1 MLKFRTDGRIT
12 HGNPLQCNLENEC
25 YHGFSHYKLWS
36 WCKHIFLLSY
46 LSFCLLL
53 LCPRSIAGCCKNL
66 IKRKNLIKS
75 CKLRFSYGRK
85 RFKQISRSVEGI
97 WKVVCKMTEGNFVK
111 QGDFAIEIGDIF
123 TSKTQR
129 LGKKD
134 VTRIC
139 GADVTQICGRS
150 KCEYNLHPKS
160 KLMDVVDDKFSLV
173 IFS

>member
-1 MLKFRTDGRIT
+1 M
-12 HGNPLQCNLENEC
+12 
-25 YHGFSHYKLWS
+25 
-36 WCKHIFLLSY
+36 
-46 LSFCLLL
+46 SFCLLL
-53 LCPRSIAGCCKNL
+53 LCPRGIAGYFKKFKDWKIKN
-66 IKRKNLIKS
+66 

-85 RFKQISRSVEGI
+85 RFKQIRCSVGGI

-139 GADVTQICGRS
+139 GADVTQIYGRS

-160 KLMDVVDDKFSLV
+160 KLMDVVDDKFSLI

>member
-1 MLKFRTDGRIT
+1 MKLMQTYFLVVVFVFLPLIAMPQEYCGLLQKFKDWKI
-12 HGNPLQCNLENEC
+12 
-25 YHGFSHYKLWS
+25 
-36 WCKHIFLLSY
+36 
-46 LSFCLLL
+46 
-53 LCPRSIAGCCKNL
+53 KN
-66 IKRKNLIKS
+66 

-85 RFKQISRSVEGI
+85 RFKQIRCSVGGI

-111 QGDFAIEIGDIF
+111 QGDFSIEIGDIF

-134 VTRIC
+134 ATRIC

-173 IFS
+173 ISS

>member
-36 WCKHIFLLSY
+36 WCKHIFLLY
-46 LSFCLLL
+46 CGLLQKFKDWK
-53 LCPRSIAGCCKNL
+53 IKN
-66 IKRKNLIKS
+66 

-85 RFKQISRSVEGI
+85 RFKQIRCSVGGI

-150 KCEYNLHPKS
+150 KCEYNLYPKS

>member
-1 MLKFRTDGRIT
+1 MLKFRIDGRIT

-36 WCKHIFLLSY
+36 WCKHIFLLY
-46 LSFCLLL
+46 CGLLQKFKDWK
-53 LCPRSIAGCCKNL
+53 IKN
-66 IKRKNLIKS
+66 

-85 RFKQISRSVEGI
+85 RFKQIRCIVGGI

-150 KCEYNLHPKS
+150 KCEYNLYPKS

>member
-1 MLKFRTDGRIT
+1 MLKFRIDGRIT

-36 WCKHIFLLSY
+36 WCKHIFLLY
-46 LSFCLLL
+46 CGLLQKFKDWK
-53 LCPRSIAGCCKNL
+53 IKN
-66 IKRKNLIKS
+66 

-85 RFKQISRSVEGI
+85 RFKQIRCSVGGI

-150 KCEYNLHPKS
+150 KCEYNLYPKS

>member
-1 MLKFRTDGRIT
+1 MLKFRIDGRIT

-36 WCKHIFLLSY
+36 WCKHIFLLY
-46 LSFCLLL
+46 CGLLQKFKDWK
-53 LCPRSIAGCCKNL
+53 IKN
-66 IKRKNLIKS
+66 

-85 RFKQISRSVEGI
+85 RFKQIRCSVGGI

-111 QGDFAIEIGDIF
+111 QGDFSIEIGDIF

-160 KLMDVVDDKFSLV
+160 KLMDVVDDKFSLI

>member
-1 MLKFRTDGRIT
+1 MLPWVQ
-12 HGNPLQCNLENEC
+12 PLQIM
-25 YHGFSHYKLWS
+25 KLMQTY
-36 WCKHIFLLSY
+36 FLVVFLPLIAMPQEY
-46 LSFCLLL
+46 CGLLQKFKDWK
-53 LCPRSIAGCCKNL
+53 IKN
-66 IKRKNLIKS
+66 
-75 CKLRFSYGRK
+75 CKLRFSYGGK
-85 RFKQISRSVEGI
+85 RFKQIRCSVGGI
-97 WKVVCKMTEGNFVK
+97 WKVVCKMTEENFVK

-160 KLMDVVDDKFSLV
+160 KLMDVVDDKFSLI

>member
-1 MLKFRTDGRIT
+1 
-12 HGNPLQCNLENEC
+12 
-25 YHGFSHYKLWS
+25 
-36 WCKHIFLLSY
+36 
-46 LSFCLLL
+46 
-53 LCPRSIAGCCKNL
+53 
-66 IKRKNLIKS
+66 
-75 CKLRFSYGRK
+75 
-85 RFKQISRSVEGI
+85 
-97 WKVVCKMTEGNFVK
+97 MTEGNFVK
-111 QGDFAIEIGDIF
+111 QGDFSIEIGDIF

-150 KCEYNLHPKS
+150 KFEYNLHPKS

>member
-1 MLKFRTDGRIT
+1 MLKFRIDGRIT

-36 WCKHIFLLSY
+36 WCKHIFLLY
-46 LSFCLLL
+46 CGLLQKFKDWK
-53 LCPRSIAGCCKNL
+53 IKNF
-66 IKRKNLIKS
+66 
-75 CKLRFSYGRK
+75 KLRFSYGRK
-85 RFKQISRSVEGI
+85 RFKQIRCSVGGI

-150 KCEYNLHPKS
+150 KCEYNLYPKS